1 MDVDWIEDSTP
12 FLHCLTLEW
21 LTHSNRGDWSAVV
34 ISLTCVL
41 NETSTPNLCF
51 SDVPSS
57 RESEAPIGC
66 GGGQNDMAD
75 SNILVIWIYTLV
87 RFDRGM
93 RKTRER
99 EMSLKEKTDKTV
111 PKKKKNRG
119 LTYQELL
126 NNGHPK
132 GLRSLGRIL
141 THVYYCIECTVT
153 NEHQKEK
160 RKEGLE
166 EELDSIQA
174 AGTGRTTRRLKELDL
189 LPRTLA
195 GC

>member
-111 PKKKKNRG
+111 QKKKKIEVSRIKSCW
-119 LTYQELL
+119 TTVI
-126 NNGHPK
+126 PK
-132 GLRSLGRIL
+132 GSDLLEEYLRM
-141 THVYYCIECTVT
+141 CIIASSVLWPMSIRKK
-153 NEHQKEK
+153 KEK
-160 RKEGLE
+160 RV
-166 EELDSIQA
+166 
-174 AGTGRTTRRLKELDL
+174 
-189 LPRTLA
+189 
-195 GC
+195 